1 MIGAIIGDVIG
12 SIYETV
18 ATKSKDFPLFTKRSK
33 FTDDTV
39 LTIAVADCLLHQ
51 KDYAKILQEYAL
63 KYPKKK
69 YGARFMKWMFSKN
82 PQPYHS
88 FGNGSAMRVSPI
100 GFYCNDLETV
110 LAEAEKSAVI
120 THNHPE
126 GIKGAKAVAT
136 AIFLAK
142 TDKSKAEIKEFIAD
156 TFAYDLDRKL
166 DSIRPTYTFDVTCQG
181 SVPESIITFLEST
194 DYEDAIR
201 NAVSLGGDSDTM
213 ACIAGGIAQ
222 AYYKKIPIEM
232 IRETKTRL
240 NDEFLNVIEE
250 FENRGE
256 GNT

>member
-12 SIYETV
+12 SVYETV

-51 KDYAKILQEYAL
+51 KDYAKTLQEYAL

-69 YGARFMKWMFSKN
+69 YGARFMKWMFSEN
-82 PQPYHS
+82 PQPYYS

-110 LAEAEKSAVI
+110 LAEAEKSAAI

-156 TFAYDLDRKL
+156 TFAYDLSRKL
-166 DSIRPTYTFDVTCQG
+166 DLIRPTYTFDVTCQG
-181 SVPESIITFLEST
+181 SVPESIIAFLEST

-213 ACIAGGIAQ
+213 ACITGGIAQ
-222 AYYKKIPIEM
+222 AYYKKIPLEM
-232 IRETKTRL
+232 LKETKIRL
-240 NDEFLNVIEE
+240 NDEFLSVIEE
-250 FENRGE
+250 FENRIC
-256 GNT
+256 